1 MNKVLAILVFYSED
15 GQHLSRPD
23 TENLLANRYKHTRW
37 MQAAFFVLSVASGT
51 GLIYRVNY
59 SNWLVNMQQVSGSWS
74 TPKLRFLKGS
84 EQCPPLGTIWVYTIL
99 QLDLGPA
106 VMALAAVAAW
116 VWWSGARLVFN

>member
-1 MNKVLAILVFYSED
+1 
-15 GQHLSRPD
+15 
-23 TENLLANRYKHTRW
+23 
-37 MQAAFFVLSVASGT
+37 MQAALFFLSVASGT

-74 TPKLRFLKGS
+74 TPKLRFFKGS

-116 VWWSGARLVFN
+116 VWWSGAQLVFN

>member
-15 GQHLSRPD
+15 GQHFSRSD

-51 GLIYRVNY
+51 TLIYRVNY
-59 SNWLVNMQQVSGSWS
+59 SNWLVNMQEVSDTWS
-74 TPKLRFLKGS
+74 TPQLRLFNGLK
-84 EQCPPLGTIWVYTIL
+84 QCPPLGTIWVYTIL
-99 QLDLGPA
+99 QLDLVPA

-116 VWWSGARLVFN
+116 VRWSGARLVFN